1 MLLNIL
7 IFFLFYLNFYVI
19 GKIFYILSI
28 LQEYII
34 LIWKNINNIVILYC
48 EYIKFNIINI
58 NILGKFK
65 ILLI

>member
-1 MLLNIL
+1 MLFNIL

-28 LQEYII
+28 LQEYIT

>member
-1 MLLNIL
+1 MLFNIL

>member
-1 MLLNIL
+1 MLFNIL

-28 LQEYII
+28 LQEYIT
-34 LIWKNINNIVILYC
+34 LIWKNINNILILYC